1 MKPVNMDLDTSS
13 HYHRKANIAMANLKK
28 TLRTQQTHA
37 DARMDVQ
44 SGPLGVK
51 HPTTR
56 GEKKID

>member
-1 MKPVNMDLDTSS
+1 MDLDTSS